1 MCCFIHHFTAM
12 TVFISLCL
20 IALAPLALAES
31 RLLLFNLLFFNSS
44 FVGFNCN
51 DDNPKPICLPENYS
65 KFELPNTGGSDFDVD
80 VDVDIDVDA
89 QKTKNASGQ
98 KASQLK

>member
-12 TVFISLCL
+12 MVFISLCL

-31 RLLLFNLLFFNSS
+31 RLLLFNLLFFSS

-80 VDVDIDVDA
+80 VDVDA

>member
-1 MCCFIHHFTAM
+1 MKIFIF
-12 TVFISLCL
+12 LCL
-20 IALAPLALAES
+20 LALAPPALTES
-31 RLLLFNLLFFNSS
+31 RLRSRS
-44 FVGFNCN
+44 FITFCFSTGFNCN

-80 VDVDIDVDA
+80 VDVDA